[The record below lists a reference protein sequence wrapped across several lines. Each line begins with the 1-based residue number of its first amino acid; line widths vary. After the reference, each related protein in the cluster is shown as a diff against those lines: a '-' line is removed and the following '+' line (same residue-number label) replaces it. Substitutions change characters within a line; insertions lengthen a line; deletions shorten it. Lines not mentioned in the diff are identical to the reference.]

1 MQFSAWGWVAVQAE
15 RGGGGEG
22 VLGDRKMMKINMII
36 DWLPI
41 PL

>member
-1 MQFSAWGWVAVQAE
+1 MQFSAWGWLAVQAE
-15 RGGGGEG
+15 RGRGGG